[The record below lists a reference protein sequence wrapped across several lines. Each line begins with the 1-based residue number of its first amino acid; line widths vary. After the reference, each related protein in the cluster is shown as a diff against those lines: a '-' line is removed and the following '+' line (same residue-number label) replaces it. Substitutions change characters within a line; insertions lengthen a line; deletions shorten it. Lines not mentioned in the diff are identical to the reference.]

1 MNQKFIRCFFS
12 FKEKHKQTN
21 KKQKMT
27 FVTDISLQAYLV
39 KKYVWIGA
47 VYKLRHLQGENKNFF
62 PQGVLMGV
70 ARISFILIFQT
81 KGRTKTSLFHTFF
94 HRGYLCGLLE

>member
-1 MNQKFIRCFFS
+1 
-12 FKEKHKQTN
+12 
-21 KKQKMT
+21 MT

-81 KGRTKTSLFHTFF
+81 KGRTKTSLFHTFY
-94 HRGYLCGLLE
+94 HRGYLWGLLE